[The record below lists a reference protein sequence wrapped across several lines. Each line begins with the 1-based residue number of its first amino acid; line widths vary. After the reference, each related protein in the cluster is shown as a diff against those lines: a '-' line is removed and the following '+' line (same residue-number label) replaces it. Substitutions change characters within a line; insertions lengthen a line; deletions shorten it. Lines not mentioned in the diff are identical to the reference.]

1 MNPKTEFP
9 VHRLKFGIASRLLWS
24 SPLNDVIAIAESLH
38 YEGVEVWAEHY
49 VRDRAKKSRLAF
61 GKSSLIFTLH
71 AFSFDVNITSM
82 NGRIRRE
89 SMRQMF
95 DSLNYAYEIG
105 ARCMVVH
112 PGRISSSKDLS
123 EDYWAMQIDSL
134 SEIVLKAQEIGVDVN
149 MEIMEPPS

>member
-1 MNPKTEFP
+1 MLHDTAIFLQQTKDRIPA
-9 VHRLKFGIASRLLWS
+9 HRLKFGIASRLLWS
-24 SPLNDVIAIAESLH
+24 YPLNDVIATAESLH

-89 SMRQMF
+89 SMLNLH
-95 DSLNYAYEIG
+95 SL
-105 ARCMVVH
+105 
-112 PGRISSSKDLS
+112 PPRIRGMNSIP
-123 EDYWAMQIDSL
+123 WR
-134 SEIVLKAQEIGVDVN
+134 N
-149 MEIMEPPS
+149 